1 MDIDS
6 PSSSST
12 SSTSGAPRRA
22 LLGASALGL
31 AGAAATTLGAG
42 RAQAAPGDR
51 RGGAQVDPGRRR
63 QGDDRFR
70 DKAVLIT
77 GATSGIGRAT
87 ALAFAAAGAR
97 VAFCGRRTALGR
109 QVEQEIRDS
118 GGEASYLPADVRD
131 PAQVERFTEQ
141 AVARY
146 GAPDIAVN
154 NAGIGSGKLLHELSV
169 AEWDDVLNTNA
180 RGVFLALSYQI
191 PHMLKAGRGVIVC
204 TASSA
209 AEQARPNGG
218 AYTAS
223 KRAIQGLV
231 KAAALAYGTRGIR
244 INAILPGTTDTAF
257 VRPPGIPDAAW
268 ERFKKAYGPLN
279 IEGLERMAEP
289 EEIARAILALTSDDF
304 GYQTGASVPVD
315 GGATAG
321 RRMVL
326 PPVN

>member
-1 MDIDS
+1 MDVN
-6 PSSSST
+6 SSST
-12 SSTSGAPRRA
+12 ASTSTTAGSDSPAAPARRA

-31 AGAAATTLGAG
+31 AGAAAATLGAG
-42 RAQAAPGDR
+42 RAQADPGERR
-51 RGGAQVDPGRRR
+51 RGAPSGQEGRFE
-63 QGDDRFR
+63 DRT
-70 DKAVLIT
+70 VLIT
-77 GATSGIGRAT
+77 GATSGIGRAA
-87 ALAFAAAGAR
+87 ALAFAASGAR
-97 VAFCGRRTALGR
+97 VGFCGRRTALGR
-109 QVEQEIRDS
+109 EVEQEIRRA
-118 GGEASYLPADVRD
+118 GGEASYFPADVRD

-141 AVARY
+141 VVARY
-146 GAPDIAVN
+146 GGPDIAVN

-180 RGVFLALSYQI
+180 RGVFLALKYQI

-268 ERFKKAYGPLN
+268 AQFKKAYGPLN
-279 IEGLERMAEP
+279 VEGLERMAEP

-304 GYQTGASVPVD
+304 TYQTGASVPVD

-326 PPVN
+326 PPTN